1 MIIERNSIIL
11 AGIVLYNPNTQRLQ
25 ENIEAIIPQVDSIV
39 IVDNGSTESLYN
51 NILETFDHITY
62 IRNEKNMGI
71 AYALNQICGYAY
83 SHGCDWVLT
92 LDQDSI
98 ATPGMV
104 DVYRSIANDKI
115 GILGCWIHDR
125 GYQIDE
131 SWGIEHETF
140 ETDWVITS
148 AAFTNVKAW
157 KSCGG
162 FDNGMFI
169 EWVDWDICE
178 SMRKAGYK
186 IMKTYKTKLIH
197 ELGHGTR
204 LVMVRHHQMQ
214 VMNHKPIR
222 YYYSTRNRIYMA
234 RKYKHIGLWKQ
245 LKEIGFKLYTVER
258 YERNKLQNLVAII
271 KGTIAGFFLNVKYN
285 NIKEDF
291 LTYK

>member
-1 MIIERNSIIL
+1 MKTI
-11 AGIVLYNPNTQRLQ
+11 AGIVLYNPDIARLR
-25 ENIEAIIPQVDSIV
+25 ENIEAINPQVDEILM
-39 IVDNGSTESLYN
+39 VDNGSIKNSYHG
-51 NILETFDHITY
+51 IFDTYKGIT
-62 IRNEKNMGI
+62 IIKNDINQGI

-83 SHGCDWVLT
+83 THGFDWVLT
-92 LDQDSI
+92 LDQDSV

-157 KSCGG
+157 KDCGG

-169 EWVDWDICE
+169 DYVDWDICE

-197 ELGHGTR
+197 ELGHNTR
-204 LVMVRHHQMQ
+204 LVMVRYHVMQ

-222 YYYSTRNRIYMA
+222 YYYSVRNRIYMA
-234 RKYKHIGLWKQ
+234 RKYKHIGLWEQ

-258 YERNKLQNLVAII
+258 YEKNKLQNFVAII
-271 KGTIAGFFLNVKYN
+271 KGTIAGFFQKVEYN
-285 NIKEDF
+285 NIREKF
-291 LTYK
+291 LKYE

>member
-1 MIIERNSIIL
+1 MIEKTKIL

-39 IVDNGSTESLYN
+39 IVDNGSAESLYN
-51 NILETFDHITY
+51 NILETFDHISY

-83 SHGCDWVLT
+83 SHGYNWVLT

-98 ATPGMV
+98 ATPRMV
-104 DVYRSIANDKI
+104 DVYRSIANDEI

-148 AAFTNVKAW
+148 AAFTNIKAW

-245 LKEIGFKLYTVER
+245 LKEIGFKPYTVER
-258 YERNKLQNLVAII
+258 YERNKLRNFVAII

>member
-1 MIIERNSIIL
+1 MKII
-11 AGIVLYNPNTQRLQ
+11 AGIVLYNPNTQRLK
-25 ENIEAIIPQVDSIV
+25 ENIEAIISQVDGIV

-51 NILETFDHITY
+51 NILETFDHISY

-83 SHGCDWVLT
+83 THGFDWVLT

-148 AAFTNVKAW
+148 AAFTNINAW

-214 VMNHKPIR
+214 VMNHKPFR
-222 YYYSTRNRIYMA
+222 YYYSARNRIYMA
-234 RKYKHIGLWKQ
+234 RKYKHIGMREQ
-245 LKEIGFKLYTVER
+245 LREIGFKLYTVER
-258 YERNKLQNLVAII
+258 YEANKLKNLWAILR
-271 KGTIAGFFLNVKYN
+271 GTIAGFFPKVKYD
-285 NIKEDF
+285 NIKEEF
-291 LTYK
+291 VMP

>member
-39 IVDNGSTESLYN
+39 IVDNGSAESLYN

-83 SHGCDWVLT
+83 THGFDWVLT

-104 DVYRSIANDKI
+104 DVYRSIANDEI

-234 RKYKHIGLWKQ
+234 RKYKHIGLWEQ

-258 YERNKLQNLVAII
+258 YERNKLRNFVAII

>member
-1 MIIERNSIIL
+1 MKTI
-11 AGIVLYNPNTQRLQ
+11 AGIVLYNPDIARLR
-25 ENIEAIIPQVDSIV
+25 ENIEAINPQVDEILM
-39 IVDNGSTESLYN
+39 VDNGSIKNSYHG
-51 NILETFDHITY
+51 IFDTYKGIT
-62 IRNEKNMGI
+62 IIKNDINQGI

-83 SHGCDWVLT
+83 THGFDWVLT
-92 LDQDSI
+92 LDQDSV

-157 KSCGG
+157 KDCGG

-169 EWVDWDICE
+169 DYVDWDICE
-178 SMRKAGYK
+178 AMRKVGYK

-222 YYYSTRNRIYMA
+222 YYYSVRNRIYMA
-234 RKYKHIGLWKQ
+234 RKYKHIVLWKQ

-258 YERNKLQNLVAII
+258 YEKNKLQNFVAII
-271 KGTIAGFFLNVKYN
+271 KGTIAGFFQKVEYN
-285 NIKEDF
+285 NIREEF
-291 LTYK
+291 LKYK

>member
-51 NILETFDHITY
+51 NILETFDHISY

-83 SHGCDWVLT
+83 SHGYNWVLT

-104 DVYRSIANDKI
+104 DVYRSIANDEI

-131 SWGIEHETF
+131 SWGIKNGTF

-148 AAFTNVKAW
+148 AAFTNINAW

-234 RKYKHIGLWKQ
+234 RKYKHIGLWEQ

>member
-1 MIIERNSIIL
+1 MDTKVL
-11 AGIVLYNPNTQRLQ
+11 AGIVLYNPKTDRLRD
-25 ENIEAIIPQVDSIV
+25 NIEAIHTQVEYVLLI
-39 IVDNGSTESLYN
+39 DNGSRNNTYTE
-51 NILETFDHITY
+51 ITKDY
-62 IRNEKNMGI
+62 DNLVIITNDKNYGI

-83 SHGCDWVLT
+83 SHGYNWALT
-92 LDQDSI
+92 LDQDSV

-104 DVYRSIANDKI
+104 DVYRSIANDEI

-178 SMRKAGYK
+178 SMHKAGYK

-234 RKYKHIGLWKQ
+234 RKYKHIGLWEQ

>member
-1 MIIERNSIIL
+1 MKVL
-11 AGIVLYNPNTQRLQ
+11 AGIVLYNPEVDRLRD
-25 ENIEAIIPQVDSIV
+25 NIEAIRTQVDYVLLI
-39 IVDNGSTESLYN
+39 DNGSSNKSYTGFIKGYDNLT
-51 NILETFDHITY
+51 IIT
-62 IRNEKNMGI
+62 NVKNQGI
-71 AYALNQICGYAY
+71 AYALNQICGYA
-83 SHGCDWVLT
+83 HTHDFNWVLT
-92 LDQDSI
+92 LDQDSV

-104 DVYRSIANDKI
+104 ETYKSIVDDTI

-131 SWGIEHETF
+131 SWGIEHGTF

-157 KSCGG
+157 KDCGG

-178 SMRKAGYK
+178 AMRKAGYK
-186 IMKTYKTKLIH
+186 IMKTYKTKLVH
-197 ELGHGTR
+197 ELGHNTR

-222 YYYSTRNRIYMA
+222 YYYSVRNRIYMSK
-234 RKYKHIGLWKQ
+234 KYIHINLLEQ

-258 YERNKLQNLVAII
+258 YEKNKFKNFIAII
-271 KGTIAGFFLNVKYN
+271 KGTIAGFFMEVKYD
-285 NIKEDF
+285 NIKENF
-291 LTYK
+291 FK

>member
-1 MIIERNSIIL
+1 MDTKVL
-11 AGIVLYNPNTQRLQ
+11 AGIVLFNPKSDRLRD
-25 ENIEAIIPQVDSIV
+25 NIEAIRTQLECVLL
-39 IVDNGSTESLYN
+39 VDNGSYDRTY
-51 NILETFDHITY
+51 TKITKDY
-62 IRNEKNMGI
+62 DNLVIISNDQNQGI

-83 SHGCDWVLT
+83 SHGYDWVLT
-92 LDQDSI
+92 LDQDSV

-104 DVYRSIANDKI
+104 NVYKSIANDEI

-157 KSCGG
+157 KDCGG

-169 EWVDWDICE
+169 EWVDWEICE
-178 SMRKAGYK
+178 AMRKAGYK

-204 LVMVRHHQMQ
+204 LVKVRHHLMQ
-214 VMNHKPIR
+214 VMNHKPVR
-222 YYYSTRNRIYMA
+222 YYYSVRNRIYMA
-234 RKYKHIGLWKQ
+234 RKYDHISLWNQ
-245 LKEIGFKLYTVER
+245 LKEIGFKLYTVEK
-258 YERNKLQNLVAII
+258 YEKNKIQNFFAII
-271 KGTIAGFFLNVKYN
+271 KGTIAGFFIKREYN
-285 NIKEDF
+285 NIKDSF
-291 LTYK
+291 ISYAQPSH

>member
-1 MIIERNSIIL
+1 MRICLHSWF
-11 AGIVLYNPNTQRLQ
+11 RLGT
-25 ENIEAIIPQVDSIV
+25 NA
-39 IVDNGSTESLYN
+39 
-51 NILETFDHITY
+51 
-62 IRNEKNMGI
+62 
-71 AYALNQICGYAY
+71 
-83 SHGCDWVLT
+83 
-92 LDQDSI
+92 
-98 ATPGMV
+98 
-104 DVYRSIANDKI
+104 RSIANDKI

-131 SWGIEHETF
+131 SWGIKNGTF

-157 KSCGG
+157 KDCGG

-178 SMRKAGYK
+178 AMRKNGYK

-234 RKYKHIGLWKQ
+234 RKYKHIGLWEQ

>member
-1 MIIERNSIIL
+1 MIEKTKIL

-51 NILETFDHITY
+51 NIIETFDNIIC

-83 SHGCDWVLT
+83 SHGYNWVLT

-98 ATPGMV
+98 ATPRMV
-104 DVYRSIANDKI
+104 DVYRSIANDEI

-148 AAFTNVKAW
+148 AAFTNVNAW

-234 RKYKHIGLWKQ
+234 RKYKHIGLWEQ

-258 YERNKLQNLVAII
+258 YERNKLRNFVAII

>member
-1 MIIERNSIIL
+1 MDSRVL
-11 AGIVLYNPNTQRLQ
+11 AGIVLYNPEADRLRD
-25 ENIEAIIPQVDSIV
+25 NIEAIRTQVDYVLLI
-39 IVDNGSTESLYN
+39 DNGSSNKSYTGFIKGYDNLA
-51 NILETFDHITY
+51 IIT
-62 IRNEKNMGI
+62 NVKNQGI
-71 AYALNQICGYAY
+71 AYALNQICGYA
-83 SHGCDWVLT
+83 HTHDFNWVLT
-92 LDQDSI
+92 LDQDSV

-104 DVYRSIANDKI
+104 ETYKSIVDDTI

-131 SWGIEHETF
+131 SWGIEHGTF

-157 KSCGG
+157 KDCGG

-178 SMRKAGYK
+178 AMRKAGYK
-186 IMKTYKTKLIH
+186 IMKTYKTKLVH
-197 ELGHGTR
+197 ELGHNTR

-222 YYYSTRNRIYMA
+222 YYYSVRNRIYMSK
-234 RKYKHIGLWKQ
+234 KYIHINLLEQ

-258 YERNKLQNLVAII
+258 YEKNKFKNFIAII
-271 KGTIAGFFLNVKYN
+271 KGTIAGFFMEVKYD

-291 LTYK
+291 FK

>member
-1 MIIERNSIIL
+1 MIKTQCHNII
-11 AGIVLYNPNTQRLQ
+11 AGIVLYNPDTHRLK
-25 ENIEAIIPQVDSIV
+25 ENIEAIMSQVDGIV
-39 IVDNGSTESLYN
+39 IIDNGSAESSYN
-51 NILETFDHITY
+51 NIIETFDNIIC

-83 SHGCDWVLT
+83 THGFDWVLT
-92 LDQDSI
+92 LDQDSV

-148 AAFTNVKAW
+148 AAFTNINAW

-222 YYYSTRNRIYMA
+222 YYYSVRNRIYMA
-234 RKYKHIGLWKQ
+234 RKYKHIGLWEQ
-245 LKEIGFKLYTVER
+245 LKEIGFKLYTVEK
-258 YERNKLQNLVAII
+258 YEKNKLQNFVAII

>member
-1 MIIERNSIIL
+1 MKII
-11 AGIVLYNPNTQRLQ
+11 AGIVLYNPNTQRLK
-25 ENIEAIIPQVDSIV
+25 ENIEAIISQVDGIV

-51 NILETFDHITY
+51 NILETFDHISY

-83 SHGCDWVLT
+83 SHGYNWVLT
-92 LDQDSI
+92 LDQDSV

-104 DVYRSIANDKI
+104 DVYRSIANDEI

-148 AAFTNVKAW
+148 AAFTNVNAW

-178 SMRKAGYK
+178 AMRKAGYR

-197 ELGHGTR
+197 ELGHNTR
-204 LVMVRHHQMQ
+204 LVMVRYHQMQ
-214 VMNHKPIR
+214 VMNHKPFR
-222 YYYSTRNRIYMA
+222 YYYSARNRIYMA
-234 RKYKHIGLWKQ
+234 RKYKHIGMREQ
-245 LKEIGFKLYTVER
+245 LREIGFKLYTVER
-258 YERNKLQNLVAII
+258 YEANKLKNLWAILR
-271 KGTIAGFFLNVKYN
+271 GTIAGFFPKVKYD
-285 NIKEDF
+285 NIKEEF
-291 LTYK
+291 VMP

>member
-1 MIIERNSIIL
+1 MKII
-11 AGIVLYNPNTQRLQ
+11 AGIVLYNPNTQRLK
-25 ENIEAIIPQVDSIV
+25 ENIEAIISQVDGIV

-83 SHGCDWVLT
+83 SHGYDWVLT

-104 DVYRSIANDKI
+104 DVYRSIANDEI

-148 AAFTNVKAW
+148 AAFTNVNAW

-197 ELGHGTR
+197 ELGHGTH

-214 VMNHKPIR
+214 VMNHKPFR
-222 YYYSTRNRIYMA
+222 YYYSARNRIYMA
-234 RKYKHIGLWKQ
+234 RKYKHIGMREQ
-245 LKEIGFKLYTVER
+245 LREIGFKLYTVER
-258 YERNKLQNLVAII
+258 YEANKLKNLWAILR
-271 KGTIAGFFLNVKYN
+271 GTIAGFFPKVKYD
-285 NIKEDF
+285 NIKEEF
-291 LTYK
+291 VMP

>member
-1 MIIERNSIIL
+1 MIEKTKIL
-11 AGIVLYNPNTQRLQ
+11 AGIVLYNPNTQRLK
-25 ENIEAIIPQVDSIV
+25 ENIEAIMSQVDDIV
-39 IVDNGSTESLYN
+39 IIDNGSAESSYN
-51 NILETFDHITY
+51 NIIETFDNIIC

-83 SHGCDWVLT
+83 THGFDWVLT

-157 KSCGG
+157 KDCRG

-178 SMRKAGYK
+178 SMRKVGYK

-197 ELGHGTR
+197 ELGHDTR
-204 LVMVRHHQMQ
+204 LVKIRHHLMQ

-222 YYYSTRNRIYMA
+222 YYYSVRNRIYMA
-234 RKYKHIGLWKQ
+234 RKYKHIGLWEQ

-258 YERNKLQNLVAII
+258 YEKNKLQNFVAII
-271 KGTIAGFFLNVKYN
+271 KGTIAGFFQKVEYN
-285 NIKEDF
+285 NIREEF
-291 LTYK
+291 LKYE

>member
-83 SHGCDWVLT
+83 SHGYNWVLT

-131 SWGIEHETF
+131 SWGIKNGTF

>member
-1 MIIERNSIIL
+1 MKTI
-11 AGIVLYNPNTQRLQ
+11 AGIVLYNPDIARLR
-25 ENIEAIIPQVDSIV
+25 ENIEAINPQVDEILM
-39 IVDNGSTESLYN
+39 VDNGSKSSYHG
-51 NILETFDHITY
+51 IFDTYKGIT
-62 IRNEKNMGI
+62 IIKNDINQGI

-83 SHGCDWVLT
+83 THGFDWVLT
-92 LDQDSI
+92 LDQDSV

-104 DVYRSIANDKI
+104 DVYKSIANNEI

-148 AAFTNVKAW
+148 AAFTNINAW
-157 KSCGG
+157 KDCGG

-169 EWVDWDICE
+169 DYVDWDICE

-234 RKYKHIGLWKQ
+234 RKYKHIGLLEQ

>member
-1 MIIERNSIIL
+1 MDSRVL
-11 AGIVLYNPNTQRLQ
+11 AGIVLYNPEADRLRD
-25 ENIEAIIPQVDSIV
+25 NIEAIRTQVDYVLLI
-39 IVDNGSTESLYN
+39 DNGSSNKSYTGFIKGYDNLA
-51 NILETFDHITY
+51 IIT
-62 IRNEKNMGI
+62 NVKNQGI
-71 AYALNQICGYAY
+71 AYALNQICGYA
-83 SHGCDWVLT
+83 HTHNFNWVLT
-92 LDQDSI
+92 LDQDSV

-104 DVYRSIANDKI
+104 ETYKSIVDDTI

-131 SWGIEHETF
+131 SWGIEHGTF

-157 KSCGG
+157 KDCGG

-178 SMRKAGYK
+178 AMRKAGYK
-186 IMKTYKTKLIH
+186 IMKTYKTKLVH
-197 ELGHGTR
+197 ELGHNTR

-222 YYYSTRNRIYMA
+222 YYYSVRNRIYMSK
-234 RKYKHIGLWKQ
+234 KYIHINLLEQ

-258 YERNKLQNLVAII
+258 YEKNKFKNFIAII
-271 KGTIAGFFLNVKYN
+271 KGTIAGFFMEVKYD

-291 LTYK
+291 FK

>member
-1 MIIERNSIIL
+1 MKTI
-11 AGIVLYNPNTQRLQ
+11 AGIVLYNPDIARLR
-25 ENIEAIIPQVDSIV
+25 ENIEAINPQVDEILM
-39 IVDNGSTESLYN
+39 VDNGSIKNSYHG
-51 NILETFDHITY
+51 IFDTYKGIT
-62 IRNEKNMGI
+62 IIKNDINQGI

-83 SHGCDWVLT
+83 THGFDWVLT
-92 LDQDSI
+92 LDQDSV

-157 KSCGG
+157 KDCGG

-169 EWVDWDICE
+169 DYVDWDICE

-197 ELGHGTR
+197 ELGHNTR
-204 LVMVRHHQMQ
+204 LVMVRYHVMQ

-222 YYYSTRNRIYMA
+222 YYYSVRNRIYMA
-234 RKYKHIGLWKQ
+234 RKYKHIGLWEQ
-245 LKEIGFKLYTVER
+245 LKEIGFKLYTVEK
-258 YERNKLQNLVAII
+258 YERNKLQNFVAII
-271 KGTIAGFFLNVKYN
+271 KGTIAGFFQKVEYN
-285 NIKEDF
+285 NIREEF
-291 LTYK
+291 LKYE

>member
-1 MIIERNSIIL
+1 MIEKTKIL
-11 AGIVLYNPNTQRLQ
+11 AGIVLYNPNTQRLK
-25 ENIEAIIPQVDSIV
+25 ENIEAIMSQVDSIV
-39 IVDNGSTESLYN
+39 IIDNGSAESSYN
-51 NILETFDHITY
+51 NIIETFDNIRC

-83 SHGCDWVLT
+83 THGFDWVLT

-104 DVYRSIANDKI
+104 DVYKSIAKDDI

-131 SWGIEHETF
+131 HWGIEHETF

-148 AAFTNVKAW
+148 AAFTNINAW

-178 SMRKAGYK
+178 SMRKVGYK

-197 ELGHGTR
+197 ELGHDTR

-234 RKYKHIGLWKQ
+234 RKYKHIGLWEQ
-245 LKEIGFKLYTVER
+245 LKEIGFKLYTVEK
-258 YERNKLQNLVAII
+258 YEKNKLQNFVAII

>member
-1 MIIERNSIIL
+1 MKTI
-11 AGIVLYNPNTQRLQ
+11 AGIVLYNPDIARLR
-25 ENIEAIIPQVDSIV
+25 ENIEAINPQVDEILM
-39 IVDNGSTESLYN
+39 VDNGSIKSSYHG
-51 NILETFDHITY
+51 ILDTYKGIT
-62 IRNEKNMGI
+62 IIKNDINQGI

-83 SHGCDWVLT
+83 THGFDWVLT
-92 LDQDSI
+92 LDQDSV

-157 KSCGG
+157 KDCGG

-169 EWVDWDICE
+169 DYVDWDICE

-197 ELGHGTR
+197 ELGHNTR
-204 LVMVRHHQMQ
+204 LVMVRYHVMQ

-222 YYYSTRNRIYMA
+222 YYYSVRNRIYMA
-234 RKYKHIGLWKQ
+234 RKYKHIGLWEQ

-258 YERNKLQNLVAII
+258 YEKNKLQNFVAII
-271 KGTIAGFFLNVKYN
+271 KGTIAGFFQKVEYN
-285 NIKEDF
+285 NIREEF
-291 LTYK
+291 LKYE

>member
-1 MIIERNSIIL
+1 MKIL
-11 AGIVLYNPNTQRLQ
+11 AGIVLYNPEAQRLK
-25 ENIEAIIPQVDSIV
+25 ENIEAINLQVDKV
-39 IVDNGSTESLYN
+39 LLVDNGSKDTNYN
-51 NILETFDHITY
+51 EIIEDYDNIQCIS
-62 IRNEKNMGI
+62 NKKNMGI

-83 SHGCDWVLT
+83 SHGYDWVLT
-92 LDQDSI
+92 LDQDSV
-98 ATPGMV
+98 ATSGMV
-104 DVYRSIANDKI
+104 DVYKTIANDEI

-157 KSCGG
+157 KDCGG

-169 EWVDWDICE
+169 DYVDWDICE
-178 SMRKAGYK
+178 SMRKVGYK

-214 VMNHKPIR
+214 VMNHTPIR
-222 YYYSTRNRIYMA
+222 YYYSVRNRIYMA
-234 RKYKHIGLWKQ
+234 RKYKHIGLWDQ
-245 LKEIGFKLYTVER
+245 LKEIVFKLYTVER
-258 YERNKLQNLVAII
+258 YEKNKWKNFIAII
-271 KGTIAGFFLNVKYN
+271 KGTIAGFLLEVEYN
-285 NIKEDF
+285 NIREEF
-291 LTYK
+291 LK

>member
-1 MIIERNSIIL
+1 MKVL
-11 AGIVLYNPNTQRLQ
+11 AGIVLYNPDTQRLN
-25 ENIEAIIPQVDSIV
+25 ENIEAIIPQVNSI
-39 IVDNGSTESLYN
+39 IIIDNGSTESAFN
-51 NILETFDHITY
+51 NILENFNHITY

-83 SHGCDWVLT
+83 THGFDWVLT
-92 LDQDSI
+92 LDQDSV

-157 KSCGG
+157 KDCGG

-169 EWVDWDICE
+169 DYVDWDICE
-178 SMRKAGYK
+178 AMRKAGYK

-197 ELGHGTR
+197 ELGHNTR
-204 LVMVRHHQMQ
+204 LVMVRYHVMQ

-234 RKYKHIGLWKQ
+234 RKYKHIGLWEQ

-258 YERNKLQNLVAII
+258 YEKNKLQNFIAII
-271 KGTIAGFFLNVKYN
+271 KGIITGFFLKVKYN
-285 NIKEDF
+285 NIKEEF
-291 LTYK
+291 VII

>member
-1 MIIERNSIIL
+1 MKII

-51 NILETFDHITY
+51 NILETFDHISY

-83 SHGCDWVLT
+83 SHGYNWVLT

-104 DVYRSIANDKI
+104 DVYRSIANDEI

-131 SWGIEHETF
+131 SWGIKNGTF

-148 AAFTNVKAW
+148 AAFTNINAW

-214 VMNHKPIR
+214 VMNHKPFR
-222 YYYSTRNRIYMA
+222 YYYSARNRIYMA
-234 RKYKHIGLWKQ
+234 RKYKHIGMREQ
-245 LKEIGFKLYTVER
+245 LREIGFKLYTVER
-258 YERNKLQNLVAII
+258 YEANKLKNLWAILR
-271 KGTIAGFFLNVKYN
+271 GTIAGFFPKVKYD
-285 NIKEDF
+285 NIKEEF
-291 LTYK
+291 VMP

>member
-1 MIIERNSIIL
+1 M
-11 AGIVLYNPNTQRLQ
+11 
-25 ENIEAIIPQVDSIV
+25 DSIV
-39 IVDNGSTESLYN
+39 IVDNGSAESSYN
-51 NILETFDHITY
+51 NIIETFDNIIC

-83 SHGCDWVLT
+83 THGFDWVLT

-98 ATPGMV
+98 ATPRMV
-104 DVYRSIANDKI
+104 DVYRSIANDEI

-131 SWGIEHETF
+131 SWGIKNGTF

-234 RKYKHIGLWKQ
+234 RKYKHIGLWEQ

-271 KGTIAGFFLNVKYN
+271 KGTIAGFFLNVTYN

>member
-1 MIIERNSIIL
+1 MDTKVL
-11 AGIVLYNPNTQRLQ
+11 AGIVLYNPKTERLRD
-25 ENIEAIIPQVDSIV
+25 NIEAIRTQVECVLLI
-39 IVDNGSTESLYN
+39 DNGSHNQTYLEVTKDYDNLVIVTN
-51 NILETFDHITY
+51 NQ
-62 IRNEKNMGI
+62 NQGI

-83 SHGCDWVLT
+83 SYKYDWALT
-92 LDQDSI
+92 LDQDSV
-98 ATPGMV
+98 ATPGMI
-104 DVYRSIANDKI
+104 DVYKSIANDEI

-197 ELGHGTR
+197 ELGHDTR

-234 RKYKHIGLWKQ
+234 RKYKHIGLWEQ

-258 YERNKLQNLVAII
+258 YERNKLRNFVAII